1 MIGGMDHNLLVVH
14 TGNTLLKSALLGY
27 TREHEWFYSL
37 HSLVSTLSTPAIL
50 DGDSTVSL
58 MTISA
63 PICFV
68 SKEYLFDQYSS
79 VLCLYCSMFLQ
90 NYANSTILVLM
101 YPWMRCRVCQCGW
114 WWWQ

>member
-1 MIGGMDHNLLVVH
+1 MNGSSLYTLYTLYTSHPRWRLNCVPDDNQC
-14 TGNTLLKSALLGY
+14 TGD
-27 TREHEWFYSL
+27 
-37 HSLVSTLSTPAIL
+37 P
-50 DGDSTVSL
+50 
-58 MTISA
+58 A

-101 YPWMRCRVCQCGW
+101 YPVYAMQSMSVWLVVVAVTQ
-114 WWWQ
+114 

>member
-37 HSLVSTLSTPAIL
+37 HSTLSTPAIL

-63 PICFV
+63 GAILLCLV
-68 SKEYLFDQYSS
+68 SKEYL
-79 VLCLYCSMFLQ
+79 LALIMP
-90 NYANSTILVLM
+90 ILVM
-101 YPWMRCRVCQCGW
+101 M
-114 WWWQ
+114 

>member
-1 MIGGMDHNLLVVH
+1 MDHNLLVVH

-37 HSLVSTLSTPAIL
+37 HSSRVSTLSTPVIL

-101 YPWMRCRVCQCGW
+101 HPVDAMPSMPVWLVVAVTQ
-114 WWWQ
+114 

>member
-37 HSLVSTLSTPAIL
+37 HSSRVSTLSTPAIL

-63 PICFV
+63 VAI
-68 SKEYLFDQYSS
+68 LLQYALNPKNTFWINSR
-79 VLCLYCSMFLQ
+79 LYCSMFLCKIMP
-90 NYANSTILVLM
+90 ILQF
-101 YPWMRCRVCQCGW
+101 WS
-114 WWWQ
+114 

>member
-1 MIGGMDHNLLVVH
+1 MIGGMDHNLLVVD

-37 HSLVSTLSTPAIL
+37 HSTLSTPAIL

-63 PICFV
+63 GAI
-68 SKEYLFDQYSS
+68 LLQHA
-79 VLCLYCSMFLQ
+79 LCPKNTFLH
-90 NYANSTILVLM
+90 
-101 YPWMRCRVCQCGW
+101 
-114 WWWQ
+114 

>member
-37 HSLVSTLSTPAIL
+37 VSTLSTPAIL

-63 PICFV
+63 GAILLQYALCPKNTFLINIRLYFVCTALCFSKIMPI
-68 SKEYLFDQYSS
+68 LQ
-79 VLCLYCSMFLQ
+79 FL
-90 NYANSTILVLM
+90 S
-101 YPWMRCRVCQCGW
+101 
-114 WWWQ
+114 

>member
-37 HSLVSTLSTPAIL
+37 VSTLSTLSTPAIL

-63 PICFV
+63 VAILLQYALN
-68 SKEYLFDQYSS
+68 SKNTFWINSR
-79 VLCLYCSMFLQ
+79 LYCSMFLCKIMP
-90 NYANSTILVLM
+90 ILQF
-101 YPWMRCRVCQCGW
+101 WS
-114 WWWQ
+114 